1 MVDRISAKVK
11 LFLGGNGRKLGRPV
25 AVRKVI
31 DLGHLL
37 NELLEE
43 SGATPRNPVVPYD
56 GRILRQ

>member
-25 AVRKVI
+25 TVREVI

-43 SGATPRNPVVPYD
+43 SGAASRNPVVPYD
-56 GRILRQ
+56 GRILR